1 MWFALFMIIILL
13 VTGLVWLLDKLFW
26 EKKRAAG
33 DEDPVIV
40 EYSKSFFPVIL
51 IVFVIRSFIVEPFKI
66 PSGSMIPTLLVGD
79 YILVNKYTYGIR
91 VPILNNTVVE
101 MDHPK
106 HGDVVVFHYPPEPTT
121 DYIKRVVGLPGDEI
135 QYENK
140 ELIINGKAVSVDT
153 VGQYEYLSTNL
164 EVVKADKKIES
175 LGEQDHELIV
185 SNQPLPYPLNSYG
198 YQLERGATI
207 IVPEGHYFV
216 MGDNRDRSADSRFWG
231 FVPEGNL
238 VGRAFFIWMNF
249 DYLSKLFSDEGRI
262 GQTIE

>member
-1 MWFALFMIIILL
+1 MWFALFMMIILL
-13 VTGLVWLLDKLFW
+13 VTGVVWLLDKLFW
-26 EKKRAAG
+26 EKNRGAG
-33 DEDPVIV
+33 DNEPVIV

-79 YILVNKYTYGIR
+79 YILVNKFTYGIR
-91 VPILNNTVVE
+91 VPILNNTVIEV
-101 MDHPK
+101 DHPK

-121 DYIKRVVGLPGDEI
+121 DYIKRVIGLPGDEI
-135 QYENK
+135 QYANK
-140 ELIINGKAVSVDT
+140 QLMINGNAVSVESL
-153 VGQYEYLSTNL
+153 GQYEYLSTNL
-164 EVVKADKKIES
+164 EVVNADQKAETLGDKT
-175 LGEQDHELIV
+175 HELIV
-185 SNQPLPYPLNSYG
+185 SDRPLPYPLNSYG
-198 YQLERGATI
+198 YQLQEGATI
-207 IVPEGHYFV
+207 TVPAGHYFV

-231 FVPEGNL
+231 FVPERNL